1 MSWNIERAKLP
12 INNYDEDECVQNFQS
27 IESLINF
34 KDGEEPD
41 FYDMVMSDTHL
52 TKTSKNKFIKSFWNI
67 YKKSENIDFRKSV
80 IGKYL
85 FWLNK
90 KFIGVI
96 DNLNDT
102 DNYGKNSDDKFL
114 IQISDTYESSFLS
127 CTIKN
132 YINDFSKSNILD
144 VFRVNIIIS
153 NKKNPEISDSIFTR
167 KMIIDTGATISDLP
181 VCDYWN
187 FSKLKFEEYPP
198 DWPFTLKYKEPQ
210 IVEWNNNIKNCVKVK
225 LLTANGKTYTHKLF
239 FNYPLYI
246 KIGDL
251 QPIEMYSFN
260 IPIEKPK
267 TFNNLLLGLDYLH
280 NIKLTMEPAV
290 VDNMILLKLE
300 DW

>member
-12 INNYDEDECVQNFQS
+12 INEDECVQNFQS

-67 YKKSENIDFRKSV
+67 YIKSENIDFRKSV
-80 IGKYL
+80 ISKYL

-90 KFIGVI
+90 EFIGVI

-132 YINDFSKSNILD
+132 
-144 VFRVNIIIS
+144 
-153 NKKNPEISDSIFTR
+153 
-167 KMIIDTGATISDLP
+167 
-181 VCDYWN
+181 
-187 FSKLKFEEYPP
+187 
-198 DWPFTLKYKEPQ
+198 
-210 IVEWNNNIKNCVKVK
+210 
-225 LLTANGKTYTHKLF
+225 
-239 FNYPLYI
+239 
-246 KIGDL
+246 
-251 QPIEMYSFN
+251 
-260 IPIEKPK
+260 
-267 TFNNLLLGLDYLH
+267 
-280 NIKLTMEPAV
+280 
-290 VDNMILLKLE
+290 LE
-300 DW
+300 L